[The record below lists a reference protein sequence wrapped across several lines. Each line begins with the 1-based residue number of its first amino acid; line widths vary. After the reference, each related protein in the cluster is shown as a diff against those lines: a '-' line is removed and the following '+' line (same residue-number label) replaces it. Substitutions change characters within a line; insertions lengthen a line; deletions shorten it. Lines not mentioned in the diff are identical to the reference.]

1 MLDFA
6 LHVDRWIK
14 WKLYTTS
21 KRCCSWHG
29 ESGNVEEVEETASPW
44 IECEGGKGKA
54 QIQQQGGCWP
64 KVEGGV
70 DRQREDE
77 RG

>member
-1 MLDFA
+1 RITPYVERLSGFFSFQ
-6 LHVDRWIK
+6 
-14 WKLYTTS
+14 TS

-54 QIQQQGGCWP
+54 QIQQQGGRWP